1 MANHFSLATAFCMR
15 SPLPAILVC
24 IAPSLLS
31 GLVLACGID
40 QATGTFLDMSLTTS
54 QSLWTTAG
62 LCWLAVS
69 ELEEAYCNVLGT
81 VLTLGISVGQIR
93 LVAAEC
99 WVLFHWVCHHLYGSR
114 FLTASD
120 KYLK

>member
-1 MANHFSLATAFCMR
+1 MANHFLLTTVFCMR
-15 SPLPAILVC
+15 SLLPAILVC

-40 QATGTFLDMSLTTS
+40 QATFLDMSLTTS
-54 QSLWTTAG
+54 QSLRTTAG

-99 WVLFHWVCHHLYGSR
+99 CVLFHWVCHHL
-114 FLTASD
+114 
-120 KYLK
+120 